1 MKIRPVDARA
11 ASRLQIL
18 YDSMGSWRKV
28 GARLGVNQGDCVH
41 VVKGRRRANADM
53 LKALD
58 LVKPRKPQVTISMSR
73 PKAVELM
80 AVDVPDWAYQ
90 MIDNAVRKYDARSNR
105 ATPAKS

>member
-1 MKIRPVDARA
+1 MRLRPVDARA

-28 GARLGVNQGDCVH
+28 GAHLKVNQGDCVH

-58 LVKPRKPQVTISMSR
+58 LVKPRKPGLSLPLTRSESGEI
-73 PKAVELM
+73 L
-80 AVDVPDWAYQ
+80 DWGTVPDSVRQRLIKRVAAY
-90 MIDNAVRKYDARSNR
+90 DKRNNRS
-105 ATPAKS
+105 ASA